1 MIFVV
6 RIDRGNYNKVTAD
19 GNKPL
24 YVNNIMN
31 GKFT

>member
-1 MIFVV
+1 MIFSV

-19 GNKPL
+19 GNKQL
-24 YVNNIMN
+24 YVNNTIN